1 MSGNWK
7 LFINKSFSLEK
18 NWQFYFGPNISIE
31 LYCLSL
37 VSQKELKWENDL
49 WLFDKTKKF
58 TFALFYK
65 EKKKPLLDKLLQWS
79 LNQGYML
86 FVINMNFYA
95 PVFAIITSILELIVN
110 LKDWL
115 LVIRKWLCVKIM
127 LAIAK
132 KRFVT
137 LTNVSASFL
146 VLNFKPRPVLKLIKH
161 HDCPDSC
168 DPRPPTSPPPLP
180 PPPPPQKKK
189 KEILHTHF
197 A

>member
-7 LFINKSFSLEK
+7 LFINKSFPLEK
-18 NWQFYFGPNISIE
+18 NWQFYLAPNISIE
-31 LYCLSL
+31 LCCLSL
-37 VSQKELKWENDL
+37 VSREELKWENDL
-49 WLFDKTKKF
+49 WSFDKTKKF

-65 EKKKPLLDKLLQWS
+65 EKKKPLLDKLLQLS

-95 PVFAIITSILELIVN
+95 PVFAIIPSILELIVN

-115 LVIRKWLCVKIM
+115 LVISKWLCVKIM
-127 LAIAK
+127 LAIAE

-137 LTNVSASFL
+137 LINVSACPYKCWNKAPCFL
-146 VLNFKPRPVLKLIKH
+146 VLSFKPRPVLKLIEH

-168 DPRPPTSPPPLP
+168 DPRPPTSPP
-180 PPPPPQKKK
+180 KKK
-189 KEILHTHF
+189 ILHTHF